1 MSEYL
6 IIQIMIRVSDRIVR
20 EIVDFYFY
28 GYISKLPH
36 AKKYLTKKLIK
47 KVLSSSVR
55 ISFMKMDRKNKPK
68 SIARQRL
75 KMIAVI

>member
-47 KVLSSSVR
+47 K
-55 ISFMKMDRKNKPK
+55 SFIIERSNL
-68 SIARQRL
+68 IYENG
-75 KMIAVI
+75 